1 MPDTPIKGLVISG
14 YHAMSCRSQQT
25 SLHGFA
31 IAAVTEVN
39 DAFLFSWNRTVFR
52 IPPGELVC

>member
-39 DAFLFSWNRTVFR
+39 DVFF
-52 IPPGELVC
+52 ILLE

>member
-1 MPDTPIKGLVISG
+1 MPDTRIKGLGISG

-31 IAAVTEVN
+31 IAVVIEVN
-39 DAFLFSWNRTVFR
+39 DVF
-52 IPPGELVC
+52 ILLE